1 MKFCSNCGAAVT
13 LKIPAG
19 DNRERSVCDA
29 CDTIH
34 YVNPRIIAGC
44 LVTQGEQVLLC
55 KRAIEP
61 RLGYWTL
68 PAGFMENGETT
79 EQGAARETWEEAQA
93 KVDLQGLY
101 TLFSLPHISQVYL
114 FYRGELLD
122 NAYGAG
128 EESLEVAL
136 FNEADIPWDELS
148 FPVITE
154 TLKYYFADRV
164 KGDFPA
170 RSKVLNYRRRPP
182 T

>member
-1 MKFCSNCGAAVT
+1 MNFCSQCGAAVS

-19 DNRERSVCDA
+19 DNRERSVCSA

-44 LVTQGEQVLLC
+44 LVTSGDRVLLC

-68 PAGFMENGETT
+68 PAGFMENGEST
-79 EQGAARETWEEAQA
+79 EDGAARETLEEAQA
-93 KVDLQGLY
+93 KVDMHGLY
-101 TLFSLPHISQVYL
+101 TLFSLPRISQVYL

-122 NAYGAG
+122 NGYGPG
-128 EESLEVAL
+128 DESLEVEL
-136 FNEADIPWDELS
+136 FNEADIPWEQLS

-164 KGDFPA
+164 AGVYPT
-170 RSKVLNYRRRPP
+170 RSQVLNYRRRPP

>member
-1 MKFCSNCGAAVT
+1 MNFCSNCAAPVS
-13 LKIPAG
+13 LKIPPG
-19 DNRERSVCDA
+19 DNRERSICES

-44 LVTQGEQVLLC
+44 LVTQGQQVLLC

-68 PAGFMENGETT
+68 PAGFMENGEST
-79 EQGAARETWEEAQA
+79 EDGAMRETWEEAQA
-93 KVDLQGLY
+93 KVELQGLY

-114 FYRGELLD
+114 FYRGEL
-122 NAYGAG
+122 AG
-128 EESLEVAL
+128 GSFGPGDESLEVAL
-136 FNEADIPWDELS
+136 FDEADIPWDTLS

-154 TLKYYFADRV
+154 TLKHYFADRSSGV
-164 KGDFPA
+164 FPT
-170 RSKVLNYRRRPP
+170 RSQVLNFRRRPP